1 LASVRTKPIAMQQGT
16 GCESFHMRLP
26 KMKHAQLSIAA
37 SHGPARCGTMG
48 AAQVP
53 TVSLPT
59 HYGQLPNLLRDT
71 SLCLTAP
78 LAPIVA
84 MRQLHFWDHESVVH
98 RSSKTL
104 SQYCSMP
111 DKVSVMT
118 LRPPSDME
126 RYEAG
131 DETLSV
137 SITAGMRQLSVPQ
150 FCRQVAGLQPDVVV
164 AMHDDVPQSAGK
176 NRRRNAAERS
186 AAWLEGVRRGIPL
199 AAAALRISSSGSAG
213 AGASAGAD
221 AAGVAGP
228 RLPVLFAAV
237 PAVSDPL
244 VRSKLIDALK
254 AAAAAAAATPSA
266 PGAAASARSA
276 GASAAC
282 AADAAAA
289 SLPVEGF
296 AFTNSF
302 WSGERGLDTEL
313 LRSAAAALP
322 PALPRLL
329 SAPCNPLE
337 VLDAVVLCGMDVV
350 DSDYATAL
358 ASAGRALCFDWEFEA
373 AAGGASTASSGDSA
387 SASASSSAAGGT
399 AASAAAPHPAV
410 VDMADSAS
418 HRLDGRP
425 LREGCPCFA
434 CAGASAEASGT
445 LERSG
450 LAAGGIPVSA
460 PSSSAAAAAAGSS
473 GAASAGPSA
482 AAAAAPAAG
491 AALGPAHPGHSRAYI
506 HHLVNCSEIMG
517 RAVLSA
523 HNHVHLARFMEAVRA
538 HVASGTIT
546 GFRDDFRAR
555 YPAAAFPALEEL
567 RKAAAAADNG
577 GREALDGEGAPPPAK
592 RGRGNNNGGAAASG
606 AAGAGAKSGG
616 QGKPASAA
624 AAPAAPAPVAD
635 ALPESSSARAMATE

>member
-1 LASVRTKPIAMQQGT
+1 
-16 GCESFHMRLP
+16 MRLP

-164 AMHDDVPQSAGK
+164 AMHDDVPQTAGK

-199 AAAALRISSSGSAG
+199 AAAAMQISSGSAT
-213 AGASAGAD
+213 AGSSAGAD
-221 AAGVAGP
+221 AASAAGP

-237 PAVSDPL
+237 PAMSDPL

-254 AAAAAAAATPSA
+254 AAAAAAPEAAA
-266 PGAAASARSA
+266 AGAAGS
-276 GASAAC
+276 ASAAE
-282 AADAAAA
+282 AAAA
-289 SLPVEGF
+289 PLRVEGF

-302 WSGERGLDTEL
+302 WSGERGLDAEL
-313 LRSAAAALP
+313 LRSAAASLP

-337 VLDAVVLCGMDVV
+337 VLDAVALCGMDVV

-358 ASAGRALCFDWEFEA
+358 ASAGRALCFDWEFGA
-373 AAGGASTASSGDSA
+373 AAGDALTASGTGPSS
-387 SASASSSAAGGT
+387 SSSSASSSSAVAAG
-399 AASAAAPHPAV
+399 AAAPHPAV
-410 VDMADSAS
+410 VDMADSAA

-434 CAGASAEASGT
+434 CAGATAEASGT

-460 PSSSAAAAAAGSS
+460 ASSSAAAAARTS

-482 AAAAAPAAG
+482 SAAPAAAAAA
-491 AALGPAHPGHSRAYI
+491 GPAHPGHSRAYI
-506 HHLVNCSEIMG
+506 HHLVNCGEIMG

-523 HNHVHLARFMEAVRA
+523 HNHVHLARFMGAVRS
-538 HVASGTIT
+538 HVASGTIAS
-546 GFRDDFRAR
+546 FRDAFRAR

-567 RKAAAAADNG
+567 RKAAAAADSG
-577 GREALDGEGAPPPAK
+577 GREAFDGEGSGAGAGAPPPAK
-592 RGRGNNNGGAAASG
+592 RGRVNNGGGAASG
-606 AAGAGAKSGG
+606 AAGAGGKSGG
-616 QGKPASAA
+616 RGKAASAA
-624 AAPAAPAPVAD
+624 AASAAPAPVAE
-635 ALPESSSARAMATE
+635 ALPEGGSAKAMATE